1 MGLHFQLEYA
11 NLCLAE
17 NSRSADPA
25 AKNMN
30 RGRRPAIRHKDMR
43 RMSLQARA
51 LRGTHAAAGPENAS
65 GLQATKGRAGTPA
78 QRATAR
84 RARLRN
90 GIWQADARGKP
101 ARRRPAIRHKDMR
114 RMSLRARA
122 LRGTHAAAGPE
133 NASGLQATKGRAW
146 RAGQRTTAR
155 RARLR
160 NGM

>member
-65 GLQATKGRAGTPA
+65 GLQATKGRAGTRRSVRLPGALGFAMGYGRQTRAESRPAPCGGKNLNREAAAGHPA
-78 QRATAR
+78 QGHAQAVPAGAR
-84 RARLRN
+84 IAR
-90 GIWQADARGKP
+90 DARGG
-101 ARRRPAIRHKDMR
+101 
-114 RMSLRARA
+114 RAR
-122 LRGTHAAAGPE
+122 
-133 NASGLQATKGRAW
+133 
-146 RAGQRTTAR
+146 
-155 RARLR
+155 
-160 NGM
+160 